1 MNILVID
8 DEQTMR
14 ELLARTLNDAGYSV
28 QQASTGERG
37 IEQIRSGSI
46 DFVILDIMMAGQ
58 DGFSVCRRV
67 REFSDVPILM
77 LTAIAGSEADKI
89 KGLRAGADD
98 YLIKPFSRGELLA
111 RIEAILRRTKGAG
124 AAYKPEPVLSNGRI
138 ELNEAMRRVT
148 ADGKPVTLTRKEFD
162 LLALFLAHPGQVFS
176 REQLMEKLW
185 GEQAL
190 NVTTRTV
197 DTHIKTLRIKLGD
210 AGAAIETV
218 WGLGYK
224 VVAG

>member
-14 ELLARTLNDAGYSV
+14 DLLERTLTEAGYSV

-37 IEQIRSGSI
+37 IERIRAGGI

-58 DGFSVCRRV
+58 DGFSVCRQV

-89 KGLRAGADD
+89 NGLRAGADD
-98 YLIKPFSRGELLA
+98 YLMKPFSRGELLA
-111 RIEAILRRTKGAG
+111 RIEAILRRAKGAPF
-124 AAYKPEPVLSNGRI
+124 KPEPVLSNGRI
-138 ELNEAMRRVT
+138 ELNETMRRVT
-148 ADGKPVTLTRKEFD
+148 ADGKQVTLTRKEFD

-210 AGAAIETV
+210 AGAVIETV

>member
-14 ELLARTLNDAGYSV
+14 DLLERTLTEAGYLV

-37 IEQIRSGSI
+37 IERIREGGI

-58 DGFSVCRRV
+58 DGFSVCRQV

-89 KGLRAGADD
+89 NGLRAGADD
-98 YLIKPFSRGELLA
+98 YLMKPFSRGELLA
-111 RIEAILRRTKGAG
+111 RMEAILRRAKGA
-124 AAYKPEPVLSNGRI
+124 AFKPEPVLSNGRI
-138 ELNEAMRRVT
+138 ELNETMRRVT
-148 ADGKPVTLTRKEFD
+148 ADGKQVTLTRKEFD
-162 LLALFLAHPGQVFS
+162 LLALFLAHAGQVFS

>member
-14 ELLARTLNDAGYSV
+14 DLLARTLNEAGYSV

-37 IEQIRSGSI
+37 IERIREGGI

-58 DGFSVCRRV
+58 DGFSVCRQV

-89 KGLRAGADD
+89 NGLRAGADD

-111 RIEAILRRTKGAG
+111 RIEAILRRAKGA
-124 AAYKPEPVLSNGRI
+124 AFKPEPVLSNGRI
-138 ELNEAMRRVT
+138 ELNETMRRVT
-148 ADGKPVTLTRKEFD
+148 ADGKQVTLTRKEFD

-197 DTHIKTLRIKLGD
+197 DTHIKTLRIKLGG

>member
-14 ELLARTLNDAGYSV
+14 DLLARTLNEAGYSV

-37 IEQIRSGSI
+37 IERIREGGI

-58 DGFSVCRRV
+58 DGFSVCRQV

-89 KGLRAGADD
+89 NGLRAGADD
-98 YLIKPFSRGELLA
+98 YLMKPFSRGELLA
-111 RIEAILRRTKGAG
+111 RIEAILRRAKGA
-124 AAYKPEPVLSNGRI
+124 AFKPEPVLSNGRI
-138 ELNEAMRRVT
+138 ELNETMRRVT
-148 ADGKPVTLTRKEFD
+148 ADGKQVTLTRKEFD

>member
-14 ELLARTLNDAGYSV
+14 DLLARTLTEAGYLV

-37 IEQIRSGSI
+37 IERIRECGI

-58 DGFSVCRRV
+58 DGFSVCRQV

-89 KGLRAGADD
+89 NGLRAGADD
-98 YLIKPFSRGELLA
+98 YLMKPFSRGELLA
-111 RIEAILRRTKGAG
+111 RIEAILRRAKGA
-124 AAYKPEPVLSNGRI
+124 AFKPEPVLSNGRI
-138 ELNEAMRRVT
+138 ELNETMRRVT
-148 ADGKPVTLTRKEFD
+148 ADSKQVTLTRKEFD

>member
-14 ELLARTLNDAGYSV
+14 DLLARTLNEAGYSV

-37 IEQIRSGSI
+37 IERIRQGGI

-58 DGFSVCRRV
+58 DGFSVCRQV

-89 KGLRAGADD
+89 NGLRAGADD

-111 RIEAILRRTKGAG
+111 RIEAILRRAKGA
-124 AAYKPEPVLSNGRI
+124 AFKPEPVLSNGRI
-138 ELNEAMRRVT
+138 ELNETMRRVT
-148 ADGKPVTLTRKEFD
+148 ADGKQVTLTRKEFD

-210 AGAAIETV
+210 AGAAIATV

>member
-14 ELLARTLNDAGYSV
+14 DLLARTLNEAGYSV
-28 QQASTGERG
+28 QQASTGEGG
-37 IEQIRSGSI
+37 IERIRSGGI
-46 DFVILDIMMAGQ
+46 EFVILDIMMAGQ
-58 DGFSVCRRV
+58 DDFSVCRQV

-111 RIEAILRRTKGAG
+111 RIEAILRRAKGA
-124 AAYKPEPVLSNGRI
+124 AFKPEPVLSNGRI
-138 ELNEAMRRVT
+138 ELNETMRRVT

-197 DTHIKTLRIKLGD
+197 DTHIKTLRIKLGA

>member
-14 ELLARTLNDAGYSV
+14 DLLARTLNEAGYLV

-37 IEQIRSGSI
+37 IERIREGDI

-58 DGFSVCRRV
+58 DGFSVCRQV

-89 KGLRAGADD
+89 NGLRAGADD

-111 RIEAILRRTKGAG
+111 RIEAILRRAKGA
-124 AAYKPEPVLSNGRI
+124 AFKPEPVLSNGRI
-138 ELNEAMRRVT
+138 ELNETMRRVT
-148 ADGKPVTLTRKEFD
+148 ADGKQVTLTRKEFD

>member
-14 ELLARTLNDAGYSV
+14 DLLERTLTEAGYSV
-28 QQASTGERG
+28 QQAPTGERG
-37 IEQIRSGSI
+37 IERIREGGI

-58 DGFSVCRRV
+58 DGFSVCRQV

-89 KGLRAGADD
+89 NGLHAGADD
-98 YLIKPFSRGELLA
+98 YLMKPFSRGELLA
-111 RIEAILRRTKGAG
+111 RMEAILRRAKGVAF
-124 AAYKPEPVLSNGRI
+124 KPEPVLSNGRI
-138 ELNEAMRRVT
+138 ELNETMRRVT
-148 ADGKPVTLTRKEFD
+148 ADGKQVTLTRKEFD

>member
-14 ELLARTLNDAGYSV
+14 DLSARTLNEAGYSV
-28 QQASTGERG
+28 QQASTGEGG
-37 IEQIRSGSI
+37 IGRIRSGGI

-89 KGLRAGADD
+89 NGLRAGADD
-98 YLIKPFSRGELLA
+98 YLVKPFSRGELLA
-111 RIEAILRRTKGAG
+111 RIEAILRRTKGAP
-124 AAYKPEPVLSNGRI
+124 YKPEPVLSNGRI
-138 ELNEAMRRVT
+138 ELNETMRRVT
-148 ADGKPVTLTRKEFD
+148 ADGKQVTLTRKEFD

>member
-14 ELLARTLNDAGYSV
+14 DLLARTLNEAGYSV

-37 IEQIRSGSI
+37 IERIREGGI

-58 DGFSVCRRV
+58 DGFSVCRQV

-89 KGLRAGADD
+89 NGLRAGADD

-111 RIEAILRRTKGAG
+111 RIEAILRRAKGA
-124 AAYKPEPVLSNGRI
+124 AFKPEPVLSNGRI
-138 ELNEAMRRVT
+138 ELNETMRRVT
-148 ADGKPVTLTRKEFD
+148 ADGKQVTLTRKEFD

-210 AGAAIETV
+210 AGAAIATV

>member
-14 ELLARTLNDAGYSV
+14 ELLARTLNEAGYSV
-28 QQASTGERG
+28 QQASTGEEG
-37 IEQIRSGSI
+37 IERIRAGGI
-46 DFVILDIMMAGQ
+46 DFIILDIMMAGQ
-58 DGFSVCRRV
+58 DGFSVCRQV

-111 RIEAILRRTKGAG
+111 RIEAILRRVNG
-124 AAYKPEPVLSNGRI
+124 AAFKPEPVLGNGHI
-138 ELNEAMRRVT
+138 ELNETMRRVT
-148 ADGKPVTLTRKEFD
+148 ADGKPITLTRKEFD

-210 AGAAIETV
+210 AGTAVETV

>member
-14 ELLARTLNDAGYSV
+14 DLLARTLNEAGYLV

-37 IEQIRSGSI
+37 IERIREGGI

-58 DGFSVCRRV
+58 DGFSVCRQV

-89 KGLRAGADD
+89 NGLRAGADD
-98 YLIKPFSRGELLA
+98 YLMKPFSRGELLA
-111 RIEAILRRTKGAG
+111 RIEAILRRAKGA
-124 AAYKPEPVLSNGRI
+124 AFKPEPVLSNGRI
-138 ELNEAMRRVT
+138 ELNETMRRVT
-148 ADGKPVTLTRKEFD
+148 ADSKQVTLTRKEFD

>member
-14 ELLARTLNDAGYSV
+14 DLLARTLNEAGYLV

-37 IEQIRSGSI
+37 IERIHEGGI

-58 DGFSVCRRV
+58 DGFSVCRQV

-89 KGLRAGADD
+89 NGLRAGADD
-98 YLIKPFSRGELLA
+98 YLMKPFSRGELLA
-111 RIEAILRRTKGAG
+111 RIEAILRRAKGA
-124 AAYKPEPVLSNGRI
+124 AFKPEPVLSNGRI
-138 ELNEAMRRVT
+138 ELNETMRRVT
-148 ADGKPVTLTRKEFD
+148 ADGKQVTLTRKEFD

>member
-14 ELLARTLNDAGYSV
+14 DLLARTLNEAGYSV

-37 IEQIRSGSI
+37 IERIREGDI

-58 DGFSVCRRV
+58 DGFSVCRQV

-89 KGLRAGADD
+89 NGLRAGADD

-111 RIEAILRRTKGAG
+111 RIEAILRRAKGA
-124 AAYKPEPVLSNGRI
+124 AFKPEPVLSNGRI
-138 ELNEAMRRVT
+138 ELNETMRRVT
-148 ADGKPVTLTRKEFD
+148 ADGKQVTLTRKEFD

>member
-14 ELLARTLNDAGYSV
+14 DLLARTLKGEGYTVSSV
-28 QQASTGERG
+28 PTGEQG
-37 IEQIRSGSI
+37 IERLRFGGI

-58 DGFSVCRRV
+58 DGFSVCRKV

-77 LTAIAGSEADKI
+77 LTAIAGSEADKV

-111 RIEAILRRTKGAG
+111 RIEAILRRTKGGFA
-124 AAYKPEPVLSNGRI
+124 KPDPVLTNGRI
-138 ELNEAMRRVT
+138 MLNETMRRVT
-148 ADGKPVTLTRKEFD
+148 IDGIQVTLTRKEFD
-162 LLALFLAHPGQVFS
+162 LLALFLTHPGQVFS
-176 REQLMEKLW
+176 REQLMERLW

-210 AGAAIETV
+210 GGSAIETV

-224 VVAG
+224 LVSS

>member
-14 ELLARTLNDAGYSV
+14 DLLSRTLKDAGYSV
-28 QQASTGERG
+28 LQAPTGELG
-37 IEQIRSGSI
+37 IEKIRSETV

-58 DGFSVCRRV
+58 DGFTICRRV
-67 REFSDVPILM
+67 REFSEVPILM

-111 RIEAILRRTKGAG
+111 RIEAILRRTKGASF
-124 AAYKPEPVLSNGRI
+124 KPEPVLSNGRI
-138 ELNEAMRRVT
+138 ELNEAMRQVT
-148 ADGKPVTLTRKEFD
+148 ADGKGVTLTRKEFD
-162 LLALFLAHPGQVFS
+162 LLALFLAHTGQVFS

-210 AGAAIETV
+210 AGSAIETV

-224 VVAG
+224 VVAE

>member
-1 MNILVID
+1 MMNILVID
-8 DEQTMR
+8 DEQAMR
-14 ELLARTLNDAGYSV
+14 DLLARTLGDAGYSV
-28 QQASTGERG
+28 LAVPTGEQG
-37 IEQIRSGSI
+37 IERIRSGGI

-67 REFSDVPILM
+67 REFSGVPILM
-77 LTAIAGSEADKI
+77 LTAIAGSEADKV

-111 RIEAILRRTKGAG
+111 RIEAILRRTKGTAIT
-124 AAYKPEPVLSNGRI
+124 PEPILTTGRI
-138 ELNEAMRRVT
+138 ELNERMRRVT

-162 LLALFLAHPGQVFS
+162 LLALFLSHPEQVFS
-176 REQLMEKLW
+176 REQLMERLW

-190 NVTTRTV
+190 TVTTRTV

-210 AGAAIETV
+210 AGSAIETV

-224 VVAG
+224 LVIA

>member
-28 QQASTGERG
+28 QQAPTGEAG
-37 IEQIRSGSI
+37 IERIRTGGI
-46 DFVILDIMMAGQ
+46 DFVILDIMLAGQ

-111 RIEAILRRTKGAG
+111 RIEAILRRAKGA
-124 AAYKPEPVLSNGRI
+124 AFKPEPVLSNGRI
-138 ELNEAMRRVT
+138 ELNETMRRVT

-162 LLALFLAHPGQVFS
+162 LLALFLAYPGQVFS